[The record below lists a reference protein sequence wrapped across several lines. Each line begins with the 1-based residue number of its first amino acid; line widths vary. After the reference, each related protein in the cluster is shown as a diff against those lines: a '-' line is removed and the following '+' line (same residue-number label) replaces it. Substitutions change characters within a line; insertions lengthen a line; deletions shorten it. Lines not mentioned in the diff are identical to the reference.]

1 MTLEEAFRGFERAAQ
16 HLEKQ
21 HSMLQTRVEGLEREL
36 LDSNRRLEV
45 VLDSLDTGI
54 AVVAGDGKLVLT
66 NGAFDRLNLSCSE
79 GRLNDPELSRFLEA
93 GSDVG
98 GTLRMHRETGEGPR
112 EFCATTVPVND
123 DMESRVLTLQDI
135 TQIRREEEEGGR
147 RRRLEAL
154 GRMAAELAH
163 EVRNPLGS
171 IRLYACMLKEDLD
184 DEPDQRVM
192 AEQILAATAGLEGTL
207 SNLLAFAAPAR
218 GARRRCDIAV
228 IASEVCSLLSP
239 ACSVRGVLL
248 EGPAIET
255 DQFVEGD
262 PEGLRQVVLNL
273 VGNALAAT
281 ESGGRIRVEI
291 QSESGDA
298 VLRVTDDGKGIPA
311 EDLPRVF
318 DPFFTRSEGGTGLGL
333 SIVHRTVERHDGT
346 IRLNSS
352 PGRGTC
358 AEVTFPRREATHA

>member
-21 HSMLQTRVEGLEREL
+21 HGMLQTRVEGLEREL

-66 NGAFDRLNLSCSE
+66 NGAFDRLGLADS
-79 GRLNDPELSRFLEA
+79 ELSRFLDS

-98 GTLRMHRETGEGPR
+98 GTSRMHRETEEGPR

-123 DMESRVLTLQDI
+123 DLESRVLTLQDI

-171 IRLYACMLKEDLD
+171 IRLFACMLQEDLD
-184 DEPDQRVM
+184 DEPDKRAM

-218 GARRRCDIAV
+218 GARRRCDIAA

-239 ACSVRGVLL
+239 ACSVRGVEL
-248 EGPAIET
+248 EGPSIET

-281 ESGGRIRVEI
+281 ESGGSIRVEI
-291 QSESGDA
+291 GCDSGDA
-298 VLRVTDDGKGIPA
+298 VLRVIDDGKGIPA

-333 SIVHRTVERHDGT
+333 SIVHRTIERHDGT

-358 AEVTFPRREATHA
+358 AEVTFPRREVAHA